1 MKTTGKIQFGSL
13 AIGDTLAHY
22 HPGTEQPQIV
32 GTITGIDKNSSGR
45 DRVVINDGERF
56 ILKTTIN
63 RSRFRRVI
71 D

>member
-13 AIGDTLAHY
+13 AIGDRLAHY
-22 HPGTEQPQIV
+22 QPGTQQPQIL
-32 GTITGIDKNSSGR
+32 GTITAIDKNSSGR

-63 RSRFRRVI
+63 RCRFRRLI

>member
-13 AIGDTLAHY
+13 AIGDRLAHY
-22 HPGTEQPQIV
+22 QPGEHRPQLV
-32 GTITGIDKNSSGR
+32 GTITAIDKNSSGR

-63 RSRFRRVI
+63 RCRFRRLI